1 MGMYWAS
8 ETITVYIYLLLLE
21 NISHCFPCTLC
32 GSAISL
38 LITVYCLRT
47 LLAEYFWLFFDA
59 AQTLWCLKIP
69 VMLIHY
75 TIQPLQH
82 TLPCYYHVSVTT
94 LQTVHH
100 QCNIWSVGVLQWTLT
115 WIVDVCVCVLGWGW
129 RGLSGANW
137 AQSQMCCSQQSMCIY
152 NMVLQYLACITKIQ
166 NLLNFRYN

>member
-47 LLAEYFWLFFDA
+47 LLAENFWLFFDA

-75 TIQPLQH
+75 TSNH
-82 TLPCYYHVSVTT
+82 YNTHYHATTMSVSLLCRRST
-94 LQTVHH
+94 
-100 QCNIWSVGVLQWTLT
+100 ISVISGQLESCSGLLHGQLMCVFVCWAGVGGGFRGQ
-115 WIVDVCVCVLGWGW
+115 IGHSHRCAAVNRVCVYTTWSFSIWHV
-129 RGLSGANW
+129 
-137 AQSQMCCSQQSMCIY
+137 
-152 NMVLQYLACITKIQ
+152 
-166 NLLNFRYN
+166 